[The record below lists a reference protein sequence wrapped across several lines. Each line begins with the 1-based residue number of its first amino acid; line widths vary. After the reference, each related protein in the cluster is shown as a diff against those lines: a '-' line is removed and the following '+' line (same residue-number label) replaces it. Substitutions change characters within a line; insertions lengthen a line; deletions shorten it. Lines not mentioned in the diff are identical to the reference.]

1 MRGQVIPYC
10 GLFLLLS
17 ALLVL
22 GMSPSA
28 MSGTIQPPPGLAALD
43 SSPPIPDFSL
53 QAIDGTRFRAA
64 DLQGKVTVVQFWA
77 TW

>member
-1 MRGQVIPYC
+1 MRGQGILYY
-10 GLFLLLS
+10 GLFLLLG

-28 MSGTIQPPPGLAALD
+28 MSGSIQPPPGLAALD
-43 SSPPIPDFSL
+43 SSPIPDFSL